1 MCYLIINCIIC
12 SVRTCLLL
20 SNALFPVICEQKDSQ
35 FNVRCAIFEES
46 PYCLFCVLWHLYF
59 GDKAGHIPFG
69 FWCNIFVSV
78 FCVPIF
84 FKDKAGHTPLSF
96 WFWGKFLHLS
106 YSIRDVDPCSPPTS
120 HWRGQVGEQ
129 TKKLHARQVQDHG
142 SNAFIFHPG
151 SRRNKIRGNVHWT
164 RKSGSSSK
172 KEKYNS
178 ILQKERWVHDW
189 EILKIPACIL
199 FVYQEK

>member
-1 MCYLIINCIIC
+1 MCHIWREPILFILCTMTSLFWRQSRSYSFWILVQYFCVCILCTYLFLRIKQ
-12 SVRTCLLL
+12 
-20 SNALFPVICEQKDSQ
+20 VILH
-35 FNVRCAIFEES
+35 
-46 PYCLFCVLWHLYF
+46 CLFDFEVNY
-59 GDKAGHIPFG
+59 
-69 FWCNIFVSV
+69 
-78 FCVPIF
+78 
-84 FKDKAGHTPLSF
+84 
-96 WFWGKFLHLS
+96 LHLS

-129 TKKLHARQVQDHG
+129 TQKLHARQVQDHG